1 MNFRLVRGTPF
12 VLNGYSHVV
21 VDGEGQL
28 CSERP
33 HESVSWLRVE
43 VTEARDVCSNC
54 LRRLLARL
62 GVTDETDENV
72 LRIIRGDYNPASP
85 NRFWKEYGV
94 TNWSN
99 NTL

>member
-1 MNFRLVRGTPF
+1 MTFSLTRGLPF
-12 VLNGYSHVV
+12 VLNPYAHVR

-33 HESVSWLRVE
+33 HESVTWLRVE

-62 GVTDETDENV
+62 GVTDDRDENV
-72 LRIIRGDYNPASP
+72 LRIIRRRLRPEKP
-85 NRFWKEYGV
+85 
-94 TNWSN
+94 
-99 NTL
+99 